1 MGVNRFPEDF
11 DKGEASRA
19 QVIQDILFAP
29 NPPSLVEVTSS
40 IPQSTQKNTKIWSTN
55 NKSWTAWTGALHKAA
70 DYRKQKNK
78 AGGWGSQGTF
88 QRGMLENHVYEA
100 IVTHSSLIAEQTKQI
115 AEQVKQISQQQ
126 KQLEIQQKLIN
137 ELWGMQDK
145 DLGKSLKKDEWIDV
159 EEGEIQ

>member
-1 MGVNRFPEDF
+1 
-11 DKGEASRA
+11 
-19 QVIQDILFAP
+19 
-29 NPPSLVEVTSS
+29 
-40 IPQSTQKNTKIWSTN
+40 
-55 NKSWTAWTGALHKAA
+55 
-70 DYRKQKNK
+70 
-78 AGGWGSQGTF
+78 
-88 QRGMLENHVYEA
+88 MLENHVYEA